1 MSRLDFVAV
10 GLVNCHLLMC
20 IHISDFYVVRFQI
33 ITYPT
38 NESMSHDLY
47 FTLSLSRS
55 LSLTYLFMCLAK
67 LQSHKVVCVARNYT
81 CKNAD
86 SYWSKFSRLVDH
98 HNFKHISICMFH
110 SGLAT
115 MARVT
120 NFVELTI
127 IWNSSLYIVIYI
139 YNIDTALTAP
149 LIISGH
155 GTVTISKI
163 FQLPGSSPAQV
174 AVLQGHDGLA
184 LKSTCFPS
192 TAYVPRTKL
201 ALGLAYGFCWWVGVV
216 GNWKVED
223 HLSLELQAEMWLTLL
238 WNCWLHERNIFFLG
252 EAVADD
258 SRCEQGLQTLM

>member
-1 MSRLDFVAV
+1 MVEV
-10 GLVNCHLLMC
+10 
-20 IHISDFYVVRFQI
+20 FQI
-33 ITYPT
+33 GWPSQFQTYFY
-38 NESMSHDLY
+38 M
-47 FTLSLSRS
+47 
-55 LSLTYLFMCLAK
+55 
-67 LQSHKVVCVARNYT
+67 QQ
-81 CKNAD
+81 
-86 SYWSKFSRLVDH
+86 
-98 HNFKHISICMFH
+98 FH

-115 MARVT
+115 MARLT

-127 IWNSSLYIVIYI
+127 FWNSSLYIAILCI
-139 YNIDTALTAP
+139 CRHRFNRRLWLFQAMEQ
-149 LIISGH
+149 SQNF
-155 GTVTISKI
+155 KN

-216 GNWKVED
+216 GNWKVEN

-238 WNCWLHERNIFFLG
+238 WNCWLNERNIFFWNK
-252 EAVADD
+252 AVADD